1 MAPSS
6 PKLHVL
12 WREHSNYTSGAQRAV
27 DFQLRPPSNSAFGL
41 FVQRMGSIIA
51 GIKQYRIVKNLFRNT
66 KENYDDLV
74 MEIA

>member
-1 MAPSS
+1 LGESIPTARHGLKGQS
-6 PKLHVL
+6 PH
-12 WREHSNYTSGAQRAV
+12 NSGP
-27 DFQLRPPSNSAFGL
+27 LGNSAFGL